1 VALRDALLPE
11 LDQEL
16 ATTRKLLALVPE
28 SKTSF
33 RPHAKSW
40 TLGELSLHLANL
52 LTWLPSTLKATELD
66 LDPPSGPRFVPPR
79 FESAAA
85 TLKMFDE
92 TSRAARAALAAATDA
107 ELAVPWTLRKRGQ
120 AMFTLPRAACVR
132 SFVMNHLIHH
142 RGQLTVYLRMCD
154 VPLPPVYGPTADL
167 TGDQLA
173 GQARAA
179 AKG

>member
-1 VALRDALLPE
+1 MIRDALLPE

-16 ATTRKLLALVPE
+16 ASTRQLLALVPE
-28 SKTSF
+28 VKTGY

-52 LTWLPSTLKATELD
+52 LSWLPGTLTQTELD
-66 LDPPSGPRFVPPR
+66 LAPPGGPAWKPPT

-85 TLKMFDE
+85 NLALFD
-92 TSRAARAALAAATDA
+92 RNAKAARAALAEASDA
-107 ELAVPWTLRKRGQ
+107 DLAVPWTLKKAGQ
-120 AMFTLPRAACVR
+120 ALFTMPRAACVR

-154 VPLPPVYGPTADL
+154 VPLPSVYGPTADV
-167 TGDQLA
+167 A
-173 GQARAA
+173 F
-179 AKG
+179 